1 MDGEEVKDALRTLAQ
16 NQAKLTDL
24 LSQFIERSTPAA
36 TPAPAPVVEKFKN
49 PVARPE
55 PFKTGAADCR
65 RFIHAFTAWAL
76 EEGRP
81 LNVDRV
87 RADKVWIN
95 SALSYMQG
103 EAATWAS
110 QYLQAIQLHT
120 ENSANKWPFDGGDWT
135 KFLEAL
141 RLRFQA
147 TNDADAAQR
156 ELTTITQGKKTVAE
170 YAARF
175 QQVASRTGYSD
186 ADLMSRF
193 KANLCDNSK
202 VWLSV
207 ATFRNKPKDL
217 DTLIAIATECD
228 ADMRNV
234 KSDTRSAPTA
244 AVDPNAMEIDA
255 TRTQAT
261 RRPSA
266 PGPNGRTREEFTR
279 LMRGR
284 CYGCG
289 DTRHIK
295 SAGNHGGEKCNYCAR
310 MGHRETVCQDRFLG
324 HPKGRGNAQ
333 RVAATSEAP
342 FSLFTDNTVPAAAPP
357 AASGPVDINVLAQAV
372 QSQTS
377 AISTIAAALS
387 PDFQ

>member
-1 MDGEEVKDALRTLAQ
+1 MDSEEIKDALQALAKNQ
-16 NQAKLTDL
+16 NDLQNL
-24 LSQFIERSTPAA
+24 LSRFIENSTTVAAPAPTPAA
-36 TPAPAPVVEKFKN
+36 EKIRN

-81 LNVDRV
+81 LNVNGV

-95 SALSYMQG
+95 SALSHMQG

-120 ENSANKWPFDGGDWT
+120 ENPTNKWPFDDGNWT
-135 KFLEAL
+135 KFLDAL

-156 ELTTITQGKKTVAE
+156 ELTTVTQGKKTVAE

-186 ADLMSRF
+186 TDLMSRF
-193 KANLCDNSK
+193 KANLCDSSK
-202 VWLSV
+202 MWLSV

-217 DTLIAIATECD
+217 DTLIGIATECD

-234 KSDTRSAPTA
+234 KSDTRSAPSA

-255 TRTQAT
+255 TRTQPT
-261 RRPSA
+261 RC
-266 PGPNGRTREEFTR
+266 REEWR
-279 LMRGR
+279 LGGNSRGGRGR
-284 CYGCG
+284 G
-289 DTRHIK
+289 
-295 SAGNHGGEKCNYCAR
+295 
-310 MGHRETVCQDRFLG
+310 Q
-324 HPKGRGNAQ
+324 
-333 RVAATSEAP
+333 
-342 FSLFTDNTVPAAAPP
+342 
-357 AASGPVDINVLAQAV
+357 
-372 QSQTS
+372 
-377 AISTIAAALS
+377 
-387 PDFQ
+387 